1 MILRNK
7 RGLGDLGLK
16 VNPAMYQSFNYAMV
30 HGQGTEAPAV
40 YDPSVGGYSINQ
52 HRFEQIFEEMNPGWY
67 AEAALAKT
75 DPAAAQAAG
84 VARAEAWREKAR
96 ALARGLPPCPAGS
109 ITDGGASCY
118 YGRGGATLTT
128 NDVHDPWGLIMPGT
142 FVMYGVPFTPKD
154 YKDGRITRV
163 LKPDKLQRKMLEH
176 AVIRASLIHL
186 FGYPNRAMNPI
197 TRMLVGDGHI
207 RDSMRAFLM
216 KKGATSVSQDQLEQ
230 LGKTVSVDGMM
241 EMVPDIRLF
250 LVNFDRNPI
259 QPDRWRTTAGGWMEW
274 IRNGGYPLS
283 YGVAHAQVSISEG
296 AMNPEMCESILCQCP
311 PSVIKTPWDGDGEAT
326 MAAGGQPSC
335 VPVTLSK
342 AAGVGEQGDWRPY
355 VAIYQ
360 DMANPL
366 WEFSLVYQDAAWYK
380 KAAEFLAEWMTK
392 LGKLY
397 CGIVAPAAKAQ
408 LTKTQAD
415 VCTNAQGQACAR
427 GTPGCTCQAA
437 PNASTASAA
446 NTNLYAQ
453 AAMQVHGGMCADWL
467 KEYTTPPPMPDPQ
480 PMFPPPPPE
489 PQGFKVTPLMIAIG
503 VAGLGA
509 AVLLTRKKPV

>member
-1 MILRNK
+1 MILRDNLG
-7 RGLGDLGLK
+7 GLGLTVR
-16 VNPAMYQSFNYAMV
+16 VNPALYQSFDYAMV
-30 HGQGTEAPAV
+30 HGQGASAPAV

-52 HRFEQIFEEMNPGWY
+52 HRFEQIFEQMNPGWY
-67 AEAALAKT
+67 AEAALMKT

-84 VARAEAWREKAR
+84 AARAEAWREKAR
-96 ALARGLPPCPAGS
+96 TLARGLPPCPAGS
-109 ITDGGASCY
+109 ITDDGASCY
-118 YGRGGATLTT
+118 HGRGGATLTT
-128 NDVHDPWGLIMPGT
+128 NDVRDPWGLIMPGT

-163 LKPDKLQRKMLEH
+163 FKPDALQRKLLEH

-241 EMVPDIRLF
+241 EMVPDIKLF

-259 QPDRWRTTAGGWMEW
+259 QPDRWRTVTGGWMEW

-283 YGVAHAQVSISEG
+283 YGVAHAKVAISDG
-296 AMNPEMCESILCQCP
+296 ANPEMCESILCQCP
-311 PSVIKTPWDGDGEAT
+311 PSMIKTPWDGDGEAT
-326 MAAGGQPSC
+326 MAVGGQPSC
-335 VPVTLSK
+335 VPVALTK
-342 AAGVGEQGDWRPY
+342 AAGAGESGYWRPY

-366 WEFSLVYQDAAWYK
+366 WEFTLVYKDPAWYT
-380 KAAEFLAEWMTK
+380 KAAEFLGKWMTK
-392 LGKLY
+392 LGMLY
-397 CGIVAPAAKAQ
+397 CGLVVPEAKKQMA
-408 LTKTQAD
+408 KTQAD
-415 VCTNAQGQACAR
+415 VCTNAQGKACAR
-427 GTPGCTCQAA
+427 GTPGCVCQAA
-437 PNASTASAA
+437 TTASTTSAA
-446 NTNLYAQ
+446 NTNIYAM
-453 AAMQVHGGMCADWL
+453 AAMAIHGESCKSWL
-467 KEYTTPPPMPDPQ
+467 AQEIPTPPLPPPDPL
-480 PMFPPPPPE
+480 PMFPPPPPS
-489 PQGFKVTPLMIAIG
+489 PGFKVTPMMIALG

-509 AVLLTRKKPV
+509 AALLTRKR